1 MAGTHMTRRS
11 MLGTV
16 AAASLAPVLPARA
29 DLHAGPGA
37 SGAQLPRAR
46 PAFIG
51 RLQVSGMPG
60 ASTTPFVAIT
70 GGTLRGGSLAGTVR
84 AGQIQWQLQPEGSFE
99 VVVRFDLHC
108 ADGELLQ
115 VHERG
120 LIPAGTA
127 ITQCAAINATAE
139 VLGAD
144 GLPSARASL
153 LVGRIDTTQL
163 HAGVMRL
170 LAFEVS

>member
-1 MAGTHMTRRS
+1 FPTRRS
-11 MLGTV
+11 
-16 AAASLAPVLPARA
+16 S
-29 DLHAGPGA
+29 DL
-37 SGAQLPRAR
+37 
-46 PAFIG
+46 
-51 RLQVSGMPG
+51 
-60 ASTTPFVAIT
+60 AIT